1 MLQQQQLLPYLHP
14 AATYQ
19 QLHAR
24 ILQPKQTRAEVSTAR
39 NVLNKLLV
47 QAIDGAFFQS
57 LEDSLIG
64 TQFCFKVN
72 SDAIKLFIFF
82 IDDYTAN
89 I

>member
-47 QAIDGAFFQS
+47 QAIDGAFFNLLKILASELSFVLKQN
-57 LEDSLIG
+57 LNNE
-64 TQFCFKVN
+64 
-72 SDAIKLFIFF
+72 
-82 IDDYTAN
+82 
-89 I
+89 

>member
-39 NVLNKLLV
+39 NVLKPSTGNRWR
-47 QAIDGAFFQS
+47 FFQS